1 LKAWMVGAV
10 LLTFACI
17 AALASSP
24 VFTGTWIVKNKNVG
38 IVQAIVFT
46 VGIAETG
53 PVLRIREVS
62 APREDQE
69 LYNAIHEAARISQ
82 SNGPSMDDA
91 LKENMHWGGERS
103 WCDRE
108 DCHRL
113 YIFVGTSLK
122 RVRDAGPSAICQLPT
137 PSIAKDSRRIQS

>member
-1 LKAWMVGAV
+1 MRIWMVGAI

-24 VFTGTWIVKNKNVG
+24 VITGTWIVKNRNVG
-38 IVQAIVFT
+38 MVQAIVFT

-53 PVLRIREVS
+53 PVVRIRGVS

-69 LYNAIHEAARISQ
+69 LYHAIHDAARISQ
-82 SNGPSMDDA
+82 SNGPSMNDA
-91 LKENMHWGGERS
+91 FKENMHWGGERS
-103 WCDRE
+103 WCDGE

-113 YIFVGTSLK
+113 YIFVGSSLK

-137 PSIAKDSRRIQS
+137 PSIDKDWRRT